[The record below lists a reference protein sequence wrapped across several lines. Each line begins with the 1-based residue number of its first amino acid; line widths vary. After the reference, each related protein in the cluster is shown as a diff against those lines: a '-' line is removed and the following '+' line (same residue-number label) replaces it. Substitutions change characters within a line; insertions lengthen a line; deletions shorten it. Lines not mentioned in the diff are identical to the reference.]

1 MSRYTVFIK
10 EQAQQD
16 LKALSK
22 CSQGVCPPVHIKLSV
37 TFLLASDGA
46 NQSL

>member
-22 CSQGVCPPVHIKLSV
+22 SESKAYQKAQKLIAE
-37 TFLLASDGA
+37 LYDHP
-46 NQSL
+46 